1 MIFALVGN
9 QNCGK
14 TTIFNEI
21 TNMNQHVGNFPGV
34 TVENVIGQIKQIKN
48 GQIVDLP
55 GLYSLNTYTK
65 EETVTKEFILNAKP
79 DVIINVIDSNN
90 LERNLY
96 LTMQLKTLGIPTIIA
111 LNMLNEFES
120 NGGKIN
126 IKELSNRLKIPI
138 VPLTNI
144 NKNEVEELINKSL
157 EESKKKYTK
166 INYIESKNRNEIINK
181 YNEIEKICKDIV
193 IKPKESKAKNKTYK
207 IDKLLTNK
215 FLGIPIFIAIMILIF
230 YLTFNV
236 IGEYGTNLINEGIE
250 VVTNKTEEILI
261 NKNINPI
268 LRTLIIDGIFNRNR
282 QCTKLFTNNSY
293 IIFLF
298 INTRR

>member
-34 TVENVIGQIKQIKN
+34 TVENVIGQIPQIKN

-96 LTMQLKTLGIPTIIA
+96 LTMQLKNLGVPIVIA

-157 EESKKKYTK
+157 EESKNKYTK
-166 INYIESKNRNEIINK
+166 INYIESKDRNEIIDK
-181 YNEIEKICKDIV
+181 YNQIEKICKDIV
-193 IKPKESKAKNKTYK
+193 IKPKENKSKNKTYK
-207 IDKLLTNK
+207 IDKLLTHK

-236 IGEYGTNLINEGIE
+236 IGEYGTNLINKGIE
-250 VVTNKTEEILI
+250 IVTNKTEEILI
-261 NKNINPI
+261 NKNANPI

-282 QCTKLFTNNSY
+282 
-293 IIFLF
+293 
-298 INTRR
+298 

>member
-34 TVENVIGQIKQIKN
+34 TVENITGQIPKIKN

-65 EETVTKEFILNAKP
+65 EEKVTKEFILKAKP
-79 DVIINVIDSNN
+79 NVIINVIDSNN

-96 LTMQLKTLGIPTIIA
+96 LTMQLKELGIPIVIA
-111 LNMLNEFES
+111 LNMLNELEA
-120 NGGKIN
+120 NGGKID
-126 IKELSNRLKIPI
+126 IEELSNRLKIPI
-138 VPLTNI
+138 VPLRNI
-144 NKNEVEELINKSL
+144 NKQETQELINKSL
-157 EESKKKYTK
+157 KSAQNKYKKIEYIQQKDKNQIIKKYK
-166 INYIESKNRNEIINK
+166 
-181 YNEIEKICKDIV
+181 EIENICNGIV
-193 IKPKESKAKNKTYK
+193 IKPQKSKEKNKTYK

-215 FLGIPIFIAIMILIF
+215 FLGIPIFILIMISIF

-236 IGEYGTNLINEGIE
+236 IGEYGTELINKGIE
-250 VVTNKTEEILI
+250 TITYKAETILI
-261 NKNINPI
+261 EKNINPI
-268 LRTLIIDGIFNRNR
+268 IKTLIIDGIFNRNR
-282 QCTKLFTNNSY
+282 KCIKLFTNNSN
-293 IIFLF
+293 IILLL
-298 INTRR
+298 INIRR

>member
-21 TNMNQHVGNFPGV
+21 TNMNQRVGNFPGV
-34 TVENVIGQIKQIKN
+34 TVENVIGQIPKIKD

-65 EETVTKEFILNAKP
+65 EETVTKEFILKAKP

-96 LTMQLKTLGIPTIIA
+96 LTMQLKELGIPMVIA
-111 LNMLNEFES
+111 LNMLNEFKM
-120 NGGKIN
+120 NGGKIDL
-126 IKELSNRLKIPI
+126 KQLSYRLNIPI
-138 VPLTNI
+138 VSLTNI
-144 NKNEVEELINKSL
+144 NKEEIEELIQQSL
-157 EESKKKYTK
+157 EASKNKYQK
-166 INYIESKNRNEIINK
+166 INYVEQKNKENIIKK
-181 YNEIEKICKDIV
+181 YNQIEKICDGV
-193 IKPKESKAKNKTYK
+193 VVKPEKSREKNKTYK

-215 FLGIPIFIAIMILIF
+215 FLGIPIFLLIMILIF

-236 IGEYGTNLINEGIE
+236 VGEYGTQLINNGIE
-250 VVTNKTEEILI
+250 VITYKVENILI
-261 NKNINPI
+261 EQNINPI
-268 LRTLIIDGIFNRNR
+268 IRTLIIDGVFNRNR
-282 QCTKLFTNNSY
+282 KCAKFLTYNSY
-293 IIFLF
+293 IIFFL
-298 INTRR
+298 INIRR

>member
-120 NGGKIN
+120 NGGKI
-126 IKELSNRLKIPI
+126 
-138 VPLTNI
+138 
-144 NKNEVEELINKSL
+144 
-157 EESKKKYTK
+157 
-166 INYIESKNRNEIINK
+166 
-181 YNEIEKICKDIV
+181 D
-193 IKPKESKAKNKTYK
+193 
-207 IDKLLTNK
+207 
-215 FLGIPIFIAIMILIF
+215 
-230 YLTFNV
+230 
-236 IGEYGTNLINEGIE
+236 
-250 VVTNKTEEILI
+250 
-261 NKNINPI
+261 
-268 LRTLIIDGIFNRNR
+268 
-282 QCTKLFTNNSY
+282 
-293 IIFLF
+293 
-298 INTRR
+298 

>member
-34 TVENVIGQIKQIKN
+34 TVENVVGQIPQIQE

-65 EETVTKEFILNAKP
+65 EENVTKEFILNAKP

-96 LTMQLKTLGIPTIIA
+96 LSLQLKQLGIPMVIA
-111 LNMLNEFES
+111 LNMLNEFKN
-120 NGGKIN
+120 NGGKID
-126 IKELSNRLKIPI
+126 IKQLSNRLKIPI

-144 NKNEVEELINKSL
+144 NKNEIQQLINESL
-157 EESKKKYTK
+157 KESKNKYTK
-166 INYIESKNRNEIINK
+166 VNYIEEKNRKEIIEK
-181 YNEIEKICKDIV
+181 YNEIEKICKGIV
-193 IKPKESKAKNKTYK
+193 IKPKNSKEKNKTYK

-215 FLGIPIFIAIMILIF
+215 ILGIPIFIAIMILIF

-236 IGEYGTNLINEGIE
+236 IGEYGTSLINNGIE
-250 VVTNKTEEILI
+250 VVTNKTEEILTD
-261 NKNINPI
+261 KNINPI
-268 LRTLIIDGIFNRNR
+268 LKTLIIDGIFNRNR
-282 QCTKLFTNNSY
+282 
-293 IIFLF
+293 
-298 INTRR
+298 